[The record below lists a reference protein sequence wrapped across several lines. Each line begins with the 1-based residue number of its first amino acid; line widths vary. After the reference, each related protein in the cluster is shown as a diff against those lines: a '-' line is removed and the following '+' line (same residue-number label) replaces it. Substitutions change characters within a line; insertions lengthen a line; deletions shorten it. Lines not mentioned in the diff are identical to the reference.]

1 MVSFTKLL
9 FLPTIALV
17 NEFLLFLFTICSCK
31 TLIIFSQHRRFMKK
45 SLISWSAL
53 FACNLMWA
61 LQFTCIKLVQDQ
73 IGPFSTVFIPMMLA
87 TLFMVPFV
95 YNDVKRNKKRKLSD
109 LKIFAL
115 LALLGQ
121 FPAQVLLT
129 IGTQQSTASNGSIIS
144 LTLPVVS
151 ALLAVIFL
159 KEKMN
164 TLRWISFGIAI
175 IGVVLCSKKDIAS
188 TDFSSNYM
196 IGNLLI
202 FSGILGS
209 GYYNTICKKIAED
222 YTEMEMLFYT
232 YIFMVVL
239 LFPFVWYY
247 EGNILKTIAA
257 FTSNTWIGL
266 SLLTV
271 FHNFLSMILF
281 FVALKNLEAIQVA
294 LSNFLITFFGLPIA
308 LIFLNEKLSPL
319 TIVGGL
325 LVLVST
331 FVITIWEY
339 RQSSK
344 PSQVNIPATG

>member
-1 MVSFTKLL
+1 
-9 FLPTIALV
+9 
-17 NEFLLFLFTICSCK
+17 
-31 TLIIFSQHRRFMKK
+31 MKK
-45 SLISWSAL
+45 SLLSWSAL

-73 IGPFSTVFIPMMLA
+73 IGPFSTVFIPMLLA
-87 TLFMVPFV
+87 TVFMVPFV
-95 YNDVKRNKKRKLSD
+95 YKDVKANKKRKFTD

-151 ALLAVIFL
+151 ALLAVLFL

-164 TLRWISFGIAI
+164 TLRWVSFGIAI

-188 TDFSSNYM
+188 TDFSSNYL

-209 GYYNTICKKIAED
+209 GFYNTICKKIAND
-222 YTEMEMLFYT
+222 YTEMELLFYT
-232 YIFMVVL
+232 YIFMVLL
-239 LFPFVWYY
+239 LFPFMWYY
-247 EGNILKTIAA
+247 EGNVLKNVTF
-257 FTSNTWIGL
+257 FTTNTWIGL

-281 FVALKNLEAIQVA
+281 FTALKNLEAIQVA
-294 LSNFLITFFGLPIA
+294 LSNFLITFFGLPVA
-308 LIFLNEKLSPL
+308 VFFLHEKLNSMA
-319 TIVGGL
+319 IAGGL
-325 LVLVST
+325 LVLIST
-331 FVITIWEY
+331 LFITILEY
-339 RQSSK
+339 KQNVNSK
-344 PSQVNIPATG
+344 VTNTSAVV

>member
-1 MVSFTKLL
+1 
-9 FLPTIALV
+9 
-17 NEFLLFLFTICSCK
+17 
-31 TLIIFSQHRRFMKK
+31 MKR
-45 SLISWSAL
+45 SLISWGAL
-53 FACNLMWA
+53 LACNLMWA

-73 IGPFSTVFIPMMLA
+73 IGPFTTVFIPMLLA
-87 TLFMVPFV
+87 TVFMVPFV
-95 YNDVKRNKKRKLSD
+95 YNAVKRNKNRKLAD
-109 LKIFAL
+109 LKIFLL

-129 IGTQQSTASNGSIIS
+129 MGTQQSTASNGSIIS

-151 ALLAVIFL
+151 ALLAVVFL

-164 TLRWISFGIAI
+164 ALRWLSFAIAI
-175 IGVVLCSKKDIAS
+175 VGVVLCSGKEIAGS
-188 TDFSSNYM
+188 DFGSSYM

-209 GYYNTICKKIAED
+209 GFYNTICKKISDE

-247 EGNILKTIAA
+247 EGNILANLGS
-257 FTSNTWIGL
+257 FTTNTWIGL

-294 LSNFLITFFGLPIA
+294 LSNFLVTFFGLPVAIII
-308 LIFLNEKLSPL
+308 LDEKLSPL
-319 TIVGGL
+319 AIFGGL

-331 FVITIWEY
+331 LVITVWEY
-339 RQSSK
+339 RQQAAGKTAKK
-344 PSQVNIPATG
+344 PAVV

>member
-1 MVSFTKLL
+1 
-9 FLPTIALV
+9 
-17 NEFLLFLFTICSCK
+17 
-31 TLIIFSQHRRFMKK
+31 MKK
-45 SLISWSAL
+45 SLLSWSAL

-73 IGPFSTVFIPMMLA
+73 IGPFSTVFIPMLLA
-87 TLFMVPFV
+87 TVFMVPFV
-95 YNDVKRNKKRKLSD
+95 YKDVKANKKRKLSD

-151 ALLAVIFL
+151 ALLAVLFL

-164 TLRWISFGIAI
+164 TLRWVSFGIAI

-188 TDFSSNYM
+188 TDFSSNYL

-209 GYYNTICKKIAED
+209 GFYNTICKKIAND
-222 YTEMEMLFYT
+222 YTEMELLFYT
-232 YIFMVVL
+232 YIFMVLL

-247 EGNILKTIAA
+247 EGNVLKNITA
-257 FTSNTWIGL
+257 FTTNTWIGL

-281 FVALKNLEAIQVA
+281 FTALKNLEAIQVA
-294 LSNFLITFFGLPIA
+294 LSNFLITFFGLPVA
-308 LIFLNEKLSPL
+308 VFFLHEKLNSMA
-319 TIVGGL
+319 IAGGL
-325 LVLVST
+325 LVLIST
-331 FVITIWEY
+331 LFITILEY
-339 RQSSK
+339 KQNANSK
-344 PSQVNIPATG
+344 VTNTSAVI